1 MDLFGGL
8 VVIVIMIGAAAL
20 LGKFDNFYFPDV
32 RKTSDLQ
39 EVEKVQLETAADN
52 DSSKIEAVKRQ
63 IERDIS
69 STTNKPVA
77 LDKSPILSEKMAD
90 NPIAPAEQK
99 SISHAQEKQVVK
111 INIEPSEIKSQAA
124 SEVVNVPKGVVVK
137 VKRVRIVEHSV
148 NIEWSSAITGK
159 GEVGIKQLVSASIQG
174 EIQRVKGYALQQTES
189 MEYEITLDGEKH
201 PQYQLVWMDVWLK
214 GIAEIQEGIN
224 SYEQPFQF
232 RDRAE
237 LKIVPLSM

>member
-1 MDLFGGL
+1 MDGFTVYILL
-8 VVIVIMIGAAAL
+8 AIVIGIGAL
-20 LGKFDNFYFPDV
+20 LGKFASTLFS
-32 RKTSDLQ
+32 SDITNSPKDISPQ
-39 EVEKVQLETAADN
+39 HKEISAQN
-52 DSSKIEAVKRQ
+52 DSSKIEAIRQQ
-63 IERDIS
+63 IEKNIPAP
-69 STTNKPVA
+69 TNKSASANKP
-77 LDKSPILSEKMAD
+77 SSLSEKTA
-90 NPIAPAEQK
+90 NNLIAPVETK
-99 SISHAQEKQVVK
+99 PLTHIQEKQVVK
-111 INIEPSEIKSQAA
+111 INIEPNEVKSQAA

-174 EIQRVKGYALQQTES
+174 EIQRVKGYALQQIES

-214 GIAEIQEGIN
+214 GIAEIQEGSN

-237 LKIVPLSM
+237 LKIVPLSI